1 MAFPASLNTAL
12 TEAGETHAA
21 VVLVIQDIVAI
32 APEVNMTEVRVQ
44 DNGTDDKDVRVIV
57 SVRASGVTDEIAA
70 KMEELFAL
78 VRGTR

>member
-1 MAFPASLNTAL
+1 MAFPGSLDTAL
-12 TEAGETHAA
+12 TEAGESHDA

-44 DNGTDDKDVRVIV
+44 DNGADDKDVRVIV
-57 SVRASGVTDEIAA
+57 SVRATGVSDVIAT

>member
-12 TEAGETHAA
+12 TEAGESRDA

-32 APEVNMTEVRVQ
+32 APEVNMTEVHVQ
-44 DNGTDDKDVRVIV
+44 NQGTDNNDVRVIV
-57 SVRASGVTDEIAA
+57 SVRATGVSDVIAD
-70 KMEELFAL
+70 KMEALFAL